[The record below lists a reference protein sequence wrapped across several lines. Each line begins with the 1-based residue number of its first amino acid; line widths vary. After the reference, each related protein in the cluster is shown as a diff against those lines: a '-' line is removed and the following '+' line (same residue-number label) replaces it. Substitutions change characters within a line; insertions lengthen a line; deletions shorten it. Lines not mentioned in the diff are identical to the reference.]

1 MRLKPCKVFQP
12 VLYQGQ
18 PCYRANPTTLGLTPT
33 AGQGV
38 VHSLMMLLDVNR
50 ERSSSLVLEED
61 CNSQESSSKLDLST
75 LPRVDLAKISIHTL
89 STFQGFGS
97 AHYKMS
103 VLKQTTGSEA
113 FSALPDLKKKCSL
126 ENRELC
132 EERLWLNHLRNNCK
146 CQPFSL
152 AVLKI
157 KVTSKPLVKCAGS
170 AMVRTKRN
178 DVRSIVEFLPMSG
191 FLRWILWG
199 CGSS

>member
-1 MRLKPCKVFQP
+1 
-12 VLYQGQ
+12 
-18 PCYRANPTTLGLTPT
+18 
-33 AGQGV
+33 
-38 VHSLMMLLDVNR
+38 MMLLDVNR

-61 CNSQESSSKLDLST
+61 GNSQESSSKLDLSSI
-75 LPRVDLAKISIHTL
+75 PRVNLAKIGIHTL

-178 DVRSIVEFLPMSG
+178 DVRSIVEFLPMSC
-191 FLRWILWG
+191 LLQWILWG